1 MQYFHAHTSQACPQF
16 TMNFTGYNIKHL
28 VLPHEM
34 DKNTRPIDEILRGS
48 KASREHIR
56 GKKPLKSQMN
66 DKEKNS
72 TKNTCWHR
80 VMPLHNGAALARFST
95 LPPIWPSQLRPSDQ
109 THNDG

>member
-56 GKKPLKSQMN
+56 GEKPLKSQMN

-72 TKNTCWHR
+72 TKKYLLT
-80 VMPLHNGAALARFST
+80 
-95 LPPIWPSQLRPSDQ
+95 PSDATSQ
-109 THNDG
+109 RCCSGTVFHVAANLTIAAASIRPNP